1 MRYLILLA
9 AAGFAASSSCPAD
22 AQPQSPPPDYS
33 KDSAWLCLPGRSDT
47 CSVPL
52 ATTALGPNG
61 YGSTG
66 QSSIA
71 KDPPLDCFYVY
82 PTVSR
87 DQGLNS
93 DLNAGPEEKGA
104 SEVQFARFAGVCR
117 TFAPIYRQMTLG
129 AVAAYSAGADISAA
143 GDLAYRDVAA
153 AWHNYLATRN
163 QGRPFVLIGHSQG
176 TVMLQRLIAGEI
188 EKNPALA
195 ARMKLAILPGF
206 NVIVPRGKLVG
217 GTFKKIPLCS
227 RPGETGCAISWVS
240 FRDKNAPPAGAMF
253 GIADEPGMT
262 VGCVN
267 PARPGATDWMPLDS
281 YWYAR
286 SSLPVPGGPITW
298 SSEGPPPSTY
308 LRTEGLVSARCVSDG
323 QRGYLSIRT
332 NHKPGEKW
340 TDRIGGEVGLL
351 GMFLPGWGMHLSDMA
366 EAQGDLV
373 RQVGDIGAIALRQST
388 ARPRTTA
395 RR

>member
-1 MRYLILLA
+1 MRFLILFAALA
-9 AAGFAASSSCPAD
+9 AVQSHPAQ
-22 AQPQSPPPDYS
+22 AEAQSPPADYS
-33 KDSAWLCLPGRSDT
+33 KDSAWLCLPGRSDS

-52 ATTALGPNG
+52 ATTALGPSG

-66 QSSIA
+66 ESSVA

-104 SEVQFARFAGVCR
+104 AEVQFARFAGVCR

-129 AVAAYSAGADISAA
+129 AIAAYSAGADISAA
-143 GDLAYRDVAA
+143 GDLAYRDVAS
-153 AWHNYLATRN
+153 AWHSYVATRSG
-163 QGRPFVLIGHSQG
+163 GRPFVLIGHSQG
-176 TVMLQRLIAGEI
+176 SVMLQRLIATEI

-206 NVIVPRGKLVG
+206 NVIVPQGKLVG

-227 RPGETGCAISWVS
+227 RSGETGCVISWVS
-240 FRDKNAPPAGAMF
+240 FRERNSPPAGAIF
-253 GIADEPGMT
+253 GISDQVGMT

-298 SSEGPPPSTY
+298 SSEGPPPSAY
-308 LRTEGLVSARCVSDG
+308 LRTKGLVSARCVSEG

-351 GMFLPGWGMHLSDMA
+351 GMFLPGWGMHLSDVA

-373 RQVGDIGAIALRQST
+373 RQVGDVGAIILRQST
-388 ARPRTTA
+388 ARPKTAA